1 MRVLENFELPDS
13 VMELLVNSAESAVAV
28 DAIEEAEILDEE
40 SLPSKEEEEAEI
52 LDEESLPGKEEEESE
67 DKSIAKKID
76 VSFKVDPKQPKM
88 IRMAN
93 LSVVGGYSVNGVAE
107 IHSEIVRTEVFS
119 DFYEV
124 SPNTGKAL
132 SN

>member
-28 DAIEEAEILDEE
+28 DLV
-40 SLPSKEEEEAEI
+40 EEAEI
-52 LDEESLPGKEEEESE
+52 LDEESLPGKEVDENE
-67 DKSIAKKID
+67 DKSIVKKINI
-76 VSFKVDPKQPKM
+76 SFKVDPKHPKM

-93 LSVVGGYSVNGVAE
+93 LSVVGGYAVNGVAE

-124 SPNTGKAL
+124 NPTNGTAFST
-132 SN
+132 

>member
-13 VMELLVNSAESAVAV
+13 VMELLVNSVESAVAV
-28 DAIEEAEILDEE
+28 DPIEEAEILD
-40 SLPSKEEEEAEI
+40 A
-52 LDEESLPGKEEEESE
+52 ESLPGKEVEESE
-67 DKSIAKKID
+67 DGSIAKKID

-93 LSVVGGYSVNGVAE
+93 LSVVGGYAVNGVAE

-124 SPNTGKAL
+124 VPIMAKPSQT
-132 SN
+132 SNILFWTIAISN

>member
-1 MRVLENFELPDS
+1 MRILENFELPDS
-13 VMELLVNSAESAVAV
+13 VMELLVKSTEESAIDFV
-28 DAIEEAEILDEE
+28 EEAENVDDEL
-40 SLPSKEEEEAEI
+40 LPSEEG
-52 LDEESLPGKEEEESE
+52 DESE
-67 DKSIAKKID
+67 DKNIEKKTE
-76 VSFKVDPKQPKM
+76 VLFGVDPKHPRL

-124 SPNTGKAL
+124 NPTNATAFSHLAQHTIQSIL
-132 SN
+132 

>member
-40 SLPSKEEEEAEI
+40 SLPS
-52 LDEESLPGKEEEESE
+52 KEEEESE